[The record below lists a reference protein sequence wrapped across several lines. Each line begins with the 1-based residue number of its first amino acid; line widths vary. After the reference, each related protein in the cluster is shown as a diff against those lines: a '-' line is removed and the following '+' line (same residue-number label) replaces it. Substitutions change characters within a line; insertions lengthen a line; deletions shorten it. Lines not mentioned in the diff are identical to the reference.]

1 MTNKQTFW
9 RTFAITVAMLLTM
22 PATLWA
28 DSNLPSAVLSHGD
41 VNGDGKASVA
51 DITTLI
57 DHLLGNN

>member
-1 MTNKQTFW
+1 VSIADVTTLID
-9 RTFAITVAMLLTM
+9 ALLSSTESI
-22 PATLWA
+22 
-28 DSNLPSAVLSHGD
+28 SNGD